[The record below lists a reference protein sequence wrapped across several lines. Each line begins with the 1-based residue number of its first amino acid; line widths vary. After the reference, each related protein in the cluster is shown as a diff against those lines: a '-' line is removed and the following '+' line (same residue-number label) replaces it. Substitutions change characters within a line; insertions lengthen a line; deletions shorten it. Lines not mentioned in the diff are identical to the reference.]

1 MTGLTVRNLRAA
13 DIAAAIA
20 LQQRIYTAI
29 PAFDNDQFENLI
41 ERFPHGQFV
50 AELDGQIVGMALSL
64 VILWDDYSLH
74 HTWTSITNSG
84 EFDTH
89 DTVRGRTL
97 YGAEVCVDP
106 DTRGQGIGHALYEA
120 RRTLC
125 RAMNLKRII
134 AGGRLPGYHK
144 VATQMPAEEYAKR
157 VIWGDFYDPV
167 LRFQLDEGFDY
178 CGILHGYLPN
188 DIDSVGN
195 ASLIVW
201 LNRDYDPER
210 PTLAPPANLFEETP

>member
-1 MTGLTVRNLRAA
+1 MLSIRNLRSA
-13 DIAAAIA
+13 DIPSVIA
-20 LQQRIYTAI
+20 LQQRVYTTI
-29 PAFDNDQFENLI
+29 PAFQEPQFESLLR
-41 ERFPHGQFV
+41 EFPTGQVV
-50 AELDGQIVGMALSL
+50 AELDGEIVGIALSL

-74 HTWTSITNSG
+74 HTWASVTNDG
-84 EFDTH
+84 LFDTH
-89 DTVRGRTL
+89 DMGGRTL

-106 DTRGQGIGHALYEA
+106 KTRGQGVGHTLYDA

-125 RAMNLKRII
+125 KAMNLKRII
-134 AGGRLPGYHK
+134 AGGRLPDYHK
-144 VATQMPAEEYAKR
+144 VATQMAPEEYAKR
-157 VIWGDFYDPV
+157 VIWGDLYDPV

-201 LNRDYDPER
+201 LNRDYDSER
-210 PTLAPPANLFEETP
+210 PTQAPPAGLFEEKS

>member
-1 MTGLTVRNLRAA
+1 MLTIRNLEPT
-13 DIAAAIA
+13 DIAAAID
-20 LQQRIYTAI
+20 LQQRVYQVI
-29 PAFDNDQFENLI
+29 PAFQAEQFESLLQH
-41 ERFPHGQFV
+41 FPAGQVV
-50 AELDGQIVGMALSL
+50 AELDGRLVGIALSL

-74 HTWTSITNSG
+74 HTWAGVTNNG
-84 EFDTH
+84 LFDTH
-89 DTVRGRTL
+89 DMAGRTL
-97 YGAEVCVDP
+97 YGAEVCVGP
-106 DTRGQGIGHALYEA
+106 EARGQGVGHALYQA
-120 RRTLC
+120 RRKLC

-144 VATQMPAEEYAKR
+144 VATQMPPEEYAKR

-178 CGILHGYLPN
+178 CGILHGYLPH

-201 LNRDYDPER
+201 LNRDYNAER
-210 PTLAPPANLFEETP
+210 PTLAPPVRLFEEAS